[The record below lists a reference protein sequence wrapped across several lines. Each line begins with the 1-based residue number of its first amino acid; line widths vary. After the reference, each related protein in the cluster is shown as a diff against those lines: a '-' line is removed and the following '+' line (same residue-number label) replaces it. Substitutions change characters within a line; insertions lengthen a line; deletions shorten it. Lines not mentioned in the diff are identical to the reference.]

1 MHFSAGPSRLKQQ
14 APALLGAA
22 VLLATCAGLAWQ
34 SSEWMRLLRAPA
46 PTAQAD
52 AATIQER
59 PALER
64 LEPLF
69 GPAARRQGDAPVTNL
84 DLTLNGSFVNADPAK
99 SSAILQR
106 GGEPAKRFVVGGR
119 IDDSTRLHAVYRDRI
134 ELERNGRIERLGFPA
149 TRNST
154 SADRTGYTPPPPPVT
169 FDDLQEGDEDLLQQR
184 MEELRQQME
193 AASMMD
199 AMPPI
204 DTPEDD

>member
-1 MHFSAGPSRLKQQ
+1 MQLFAGPHRLKQQ
-14 APALLGAA
+14 APTLLGAA
-22 VLLATCAGLAWQ
+22 LLLATCAGLAWQ
-34 SSEWMRLLRAPA
+34 SAEWMRLLRTP
-46 PTAQAD
+46 AQATQVD
-52 AATIQER
+52 AATIQEG
-59 PALER
+59 PVLER

-69 GPAARRQGDAPVTNL
+69 GPAQRSQGNAPVTNL

-106 GGEPAKRFVVGGR
+106 GGESAKRFVVGGK

-134 ELERNGRIERLGFPA
+134 ELERNGRIERLGFPV
-149 TRNST
+149 TSKSS

-169 FDDLQEGDEDLLQQR
+169 LDDLQEGDEDLLQQR

-193 AASMMD
+193 ASMLD
-199 AMPPI
+199 APYPT